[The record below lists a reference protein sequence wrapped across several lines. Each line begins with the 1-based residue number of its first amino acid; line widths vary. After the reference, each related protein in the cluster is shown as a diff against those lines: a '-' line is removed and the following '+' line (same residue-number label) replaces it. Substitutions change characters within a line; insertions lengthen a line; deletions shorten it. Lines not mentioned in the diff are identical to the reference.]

1 MNGAVSPQSRLGN
14 AMSDASNIKA
24 IYVACL
30 LAWTLDAM
38 DFQLLFLALPD
49 LIKSLQLSPG
59 EAAIVPTVTLV
70 STAIGGWL
78 GGAAAD
84 RFGRVRTLS
93 ATVLCFSLGAALSAF
108 VVDFYSLLGAR
119 IVAGLGFGAEWSAGA
134 ILLSE
139 WTKPGLRGRL
149 VGSMLAGWGVGWAA
163 AILVYWLAY
172 RVGIIDEGWRL
183 AFAAGVLPA
192 LLVLYIRR
200 AVKESPIYQEA
211 RARSTGKLSFLAA
224 QRQMVLSRW
233 SLIAIAMASC
243 AQGAY
248 YALYVWLPSYYRTV
262 LEVPIGRATQFL
274 LVAAAGSMFGSI
286 GGAFLSDYA
295 GRRRTL
301 WILATALIICIFT
314 LTNVEGGEY
323 SFYLVNF
330 LAGFLPA
337 AIYATLTP
345 LLAELFPTSIRANA
359 AGFCF
364 NSGRAIGAVFPSL
377 VGTWQASLGLG
388 LSIAVFVTT
397 GMALLILLVAL
408 LPETTR
414 VRLDQVSGSP

>member
-1 MNGAVSPQSRLGN
+1 MN
-14 AMSDASNIKA
+14 DASNIRA

-49 LIKSLQLSPG
+49 LSRSLQLAPG

-78 GGAAAD
+78 GGVAAD

-93 ATVLCFSLGAALSAF
+93 ATVLCYSLGAALTSF
-108 VVDFYSLLGAR
+108 VFDFYSLLGAR
-119 IVAGLGFGAEWSAGA
+119 VVAGLGFGAEWSAGA

-139 WTKPGLRGRL
+139 WTRPGLRGRL

-163 AILVYWLAY
+163 AILVYWASY
-172 RVGIIDEGWRL
+172 RVDLVDEGWRL
-183 AFAAGVLPA
+183 AFGVGVLPA

-200 AVKESPIYQEA
+200 AVKESPVYVAAVA
-211 RARSTGKLSFLAA
+211 RTRERTGFLST
-224 QRQMVLSRW
+224 QRQMIFSRW
-233 SLIAIAMASC
+233 SFVAVALASC

-248 YALYVWLPSYYRTV
+248 YSLYVWLPSYYRTV
-262 LEVPIGRATQFL
+262 LDVPIGRATQFL

-286 GGAFLSDYA
+286 SGAFLSDFA

-301 WILATALIICIFT
+301 WILAAALIICIFV
-314 LTNVEGGEY
+314 LTNVEGGQY
-323 SFYLVNF
+323 SFYLVNL
-330 LAGFLPA
+330 LAGFIPA
-337 AIYATLTP
+337 AIYAALTP

-377 VGTWQASLGLG
+377 VGAWQASLGLG
-388 LSIAVFVTT
+388 LAMVIFVTA
-397 GMALLILLVAL
+397 GMMLLMLLVAL
-408 LPETTR
+408 LPETSQ
-414 VRLDQVSGSP
+414 VRLDQVSDSP